1 MTMTRARI
9 VFAFLLLFVFPAF
22 AYADPSPGL
31 PPPNPPIDR
40 STPRRS
46 VDAYLQAAK
55 TGDYTRAAYMLDLR
69 AVPHRDHA
77 TEGAHL
83 ARQLKLVLDAALWVD
98 VDALS
103 DAEVGTDA
111 ENANITTLGSIRV
124 GVVDH
129 PIQLRRVSLA
139 GSSSVWVFSART
151 VQAIPAM
158 YDELGPGALGERM
171 PTFLTRSAALGIELW
186 QWLGLTIA
194 LSLAI
199 LIGRTFSDLVLRGIL
214 RLGIDVH
221 ELIEPRVLDRLRTP
235 TRFAIGLVTFYVLG
249 AALHLSPPARKVV
262 GSAWQVL
269 LAVTV
274 ALYAFRL
281 IDLISAGIET
291 RAAANATT
299 ASTTNAARLR
309 GVRTQVR
316 LLRRVLNVVVALLGI
331 GLVLMQFE
339 GVRSFGVSLLAAS
352 GAAGIVLGLAAQR
365 SLGSFFAG
373 IQLSFTQ
380 PIRIGDTVVV
390 EKEFGEVEEI
400 TLSYV
405 AIKTWDQRRLI
416 VPIAYFL
423 EKPFENWTRG
433 SEDLLGAAF
442 VHADYTVPV
451 AAVRAELERFV
462 ATQPLWDRKMV
473 KLQVTDTTE
482 RAVILRALVSA
493 SNPDDLFTLRTIVRE
508 HMVSHLQEL
517 EGGRYIPKTR
527 TSGEEQTRPDIA

>member
-1 MTMTRARI
+1 MTRARI
-9 VFAFLLLFVFPAF
+9 LFAFLILFVFPAF
-22 AYADPSPGL
+22 AHADPSPGL
-31 PPPNPPIDR
+31 PTPNPPIDR

-55 TGDYTRAAYMLDLR
+55 TGDYARAAYMLDLR
-69 AVPHRDHA
+69 AIPSRNHA
-77 TEGAHL
+77 AEGAHL
-83 ARQLKLVLDAALWVD
+83 ARQLKLVLDAALLID
-98 VDALS
+98 VDLIS
-103 DAEVGTDA
+103 DAELGTEA
-111 ENANITTLGSIRV
+111 ANPNYTTLGTVRV

-129 PIQLRRVSLA
+129 PIQLRRVALT
-139 GSSSVWVFSART
+139 GSGSGWVFSART
-151 VQAIPAM
+151 VQTIPEM

-186 QWLGLTIA
+186 QWLGLAIA
-194 LSLAI
+194 LALAI
-199 LIGRTFSDLVLRGIL
+199 AIGRTFSDFVLRGVL

-221 ELIEPRVLDRLRTP
+221 ELVEPRVLDRLRMP
-235 TRFAIGLVTFYVLG
+235 TRLAIGLVTFYALA

-316 LLRRVLNVVVALLGI
+316 LLRRVLNVVVALLGV

-405 AIKTWDQRRLI
+405 AIKTWDQRRFI

-508 HMVSHLQEL
+508 HMVSHLQVL

-527 TSGEEQTRPDIA
+527 TSGEEQTRPDLA

>member
-1 MTMTRARI
+1 MTRARI
-9 VFAFLLLFVFPAF
+9 LFAFLILFVFPAF
-22 AYADPSPGL
+22 AHADPSPGL

-69 AVPHRDHA
+69 AVPNREHA

-103 DAEVGTDA
+103 DEEVGTDA
-111 ENANITTLGSIRV
+111 ENTNITTLGTIRV
-124 GVVDH
+124 GVVDQ

-139 GSSSVWVFSART
+139 GNNPVWVFSART

-171 PTFLTRSAALGIELW
+171 PKFLTRSAALGIELW
-186 QWLGLTIA
+186 QWLGLAIA
-194 LSLAI
+194 LAI
-199 LIGRTFSDLVLRGIL
+199 AIVIGRSLSDIVLRGVL

-221 ELIEPRVLDRLRTP
+221 ELIQPQVLDRLRTP

-249 AALHLSPPARKVV
+249 VALHLSPPARSIVS
-262 GSAWQVL
+262 SAWRVL
-269 LAVTV
+269 VAIVV

-281 IDLISAGIET
+281 IDLISSGIEM

-316 LLRRVLNVVVALLGI
+316 LLRRVLNVVVALLGV

-352 GAAGIVLGLAAQR
+352 GAAGLVLGLAAQR

-416 VPIAYFL
+416 VPITYFL
-423 EKPFENWTRG
+423 ERPFENWTRG

-462 ATQPLWDRKMV
+462 ATQPLWDRKLV

-493 SNPDDLFTLRTIVRE
+493 SNPDDLFSLRSIVRE
-508 HMVSHLQEL
+508 HMVSYLQEL
-517 EGGRYIPKTR
+517 DGGKFIPKTR
-527 TSGEEQTRPDIA
+527 TSGEEMSRPDLA